1 MLKIKICGITNLD
14 DALLAADLGAN
25 ALGFIFATSP
35 RNIDKNTVG
44 QIARK
49 LQPFIS
55 RVGVFVNE
63 SVKVVNETVLECG
76 LDAVQLHGEETPE
89 YCARILSRVIKSFR
103 LGKDILNSS
112 QLNEELAKYE
122 PFVSAFL
129 FDTYS
134 PQQFGGTG
142 QTFNWDNLKEIQ
154 SSKPIIVSGGLTPDN
169 VQDLLKVFKPYAI
182 DISSGVEAS
191 PGHKDPEKLKQLFK
205 F

>member
-182 DISSGVEAS
+182 DISSSVEAS

>member
-89 YCARILSRVIKSFR
+89 YCARILSRVIKSFI